1 MVDRL
6 RSRFSVSGL
15 TAIEGA
21 RCVDD
26 LTLELASRTWH
37 HRPVIVLDSAEQRVI
52 VELEC
57 GFDSFDVPD
66 SLVQIQLRELR
77 DSLRRTRWGGRR
89 LRIETED
96 VWVL

>member
-15 TAIEGA
+15 SAAEGVK
-21 RCVDD
+21 CVDD
-26 LTLELASRTWH
+26 LTSELGSRTWH
-37 HRPVIVLDSAEQRVI
+37 HRPVVRLDSAELRVI

-57 GFDSFDVPD
+57 DLDSFDVPD
-66 SLVQIQLRELR
+66 SLVLMQLRELR